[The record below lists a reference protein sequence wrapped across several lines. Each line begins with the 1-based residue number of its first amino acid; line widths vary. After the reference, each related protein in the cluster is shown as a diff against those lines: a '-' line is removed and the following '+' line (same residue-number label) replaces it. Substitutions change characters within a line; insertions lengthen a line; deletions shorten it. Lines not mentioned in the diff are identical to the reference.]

1 MQLPIFVTTPVARAA
16 IALGLP
22 FVVTGIQWLCW
33 DAIRPYAWFFY
44 FPTVFVSAWIGSLR
58 AGVIAA
64 ISSALLARFFFMS
77 PVFSLAIA
85 DPMQAINMAMFV
97 VMGILYAYF
106 FERFR
111 KQLQYREQARSAEEL
126 QRSAAR
132 LRRLAEVVEQIAAVR
147 DLRAL
152 MTIVRQAV
160 RELTGADGATLVLLD
175 NGYCHYA
182 DEDAIGPLWKGQR
195 FPLETCI
202 SGWAMLHARQV
213 VIEDIYEDPRIPHEA
228 YRPTFVKSLSMVPVG
243 RKQPVAAIGCYWAT
257 RHRATAEELELQ
269 QALADAMSV
278 GLANLD
284 LYGKMEEARRVAQ
297 QNADEARAS
306 TVRFEA
312 TFEQAAVGIAL
323 VSPDGHWLR
332 VNRKLCEIVGYSPAE
347 LVDKTFQAITHPDDL
362 YTDLTF
368 MRQMLAQEIE
378 TYSLEKRYIRKD
390 GRTIW
395 INLTVS
401 LVWKPDNS
409 PDYFISVIEDIET
422 RKSAEAALKEAKRLG
437 RLGYWKWDLVTDTHS
452 WSDEVYQ
459 IYGRDAAL
467 PPAVYPEVQRY
478 FTSQSWNDLV
488 KVVERA
494 VRDGVGYECDAEVVR
509 SDGSHCWVIARGEAI
524 RAADGTIAALYGTVQ
539 DITERKKAE
548 EEIRQ
553 LNATLERRVEERT
566 TELEIAN
573 RELDAFA
580 YAVSHDLRAP
590 LRAMS
595 GFSQALV
602 EDYGPQLQGEA
613 FSYLQEI
620 CQSARHMGELID
632 ALLHL
637 SRVTRGEVQ
646 REQIDLSALS
656 AGISDELSLQEPGC
670 QLVCSIEPGM
680 SICADPRM
688 IEMVMRNLLGNA
700 WKYTGRAINPEVR
713 VYHEEQDGTVW
724 FCVADNGA
732 GFDMQFADRLFKPFQ
747 RLHRQDEFPGI
758 GIGLTTVQRII
769 HRHGGRIKAQSEPG
783 VGTTFRFTLPEREG
797 EAAA

>member
-1 MQLPIFVTTPVARAA
+1 MQLPSFVTTPVARAA

-22 FVVTGIQWLCW
+22 FVVTGIQWLFW
-33 DAIRPYAWFFY
+33 DAIRPFAWFLY

-64 ISSALLARFFFMS
+64 VSSALLARFFFMS
-77 PVFSLAIA
+77 PVFSLSVT
-85 DPMQAINMAMFV
+85 DPMQAVNMAMFV
-97 VMGILYAYF
+97 AMGTLYAYF
-106 FERFR
+106 FERYR
-111 KQLQYREQARSAEEL
+111 KQLQCREQARSAEEL

-147 DLRAL
+147 DLQAL
-152 MTIVRQAV
+152 MTIVRHAV
-160 RELTGADGATLVLLD
+160 RELTSADGATLVLQD

-195 FPLETCI
+195 FPLEACI
-202 SGWAMLHARQV
+202 SGWAMLNASQV
-213 VIEDIYEDPRIPHEA
+213 VIEDIYADPRIPHEA

-243 RKQPVAAIGCYWAT
+243 RTQPVAAIGCYWAT
-257 RHRATAEELELQ
+257 RHRATDEELELQ

-284 LYGKMEEARRVAQ
+284 LYGKMEESRRVAQ
-297 QNADEARAS
+297 HNADEARAS

-332 VNRKLCEIVGYSPAE
+332 VNRKLCEILGYSPNE
-347 LVDKTFQAITHPDDL
+347 LIDKTFQDITHPDDL
-362 YTDLTF
+362 GADLAF
-368 MRQMLAQEIE
+368 MRQMLIQEIE

-401 LVWKPDNS
+401 LVWKPDTT
-409 PDYFISVIEDIET
+409 PDYFISVIEDIQT
-422 RKSAEAALKEAKRLG
+422 RKSAEAALHEAKRLG
-437 RLGYWKWDLVTDTHS
+437 RLGYWKWDLATDTHS

-459 IYGRDAAL
+459 IYGRDPAL

-478 FTSQSWNDLV
+478 FTPESWSNLV
-488 KVVERA
+488 KAVERA
-494 VRDGVGYECDAEVVR
+494 QNGVGYECDAEVVR
-509 SDGSHCWVIARGEAI
+509 SDGSHRWITARGEAT
-524 RAADGTIAALYGTVQ
+524 RAADGTVATLYGTVQ
-539 DITERKKAE
+539 DITERKQAE

-602 EDYGPQLQGEA
+602 EDYGPQLPGEA
-613 FSYLQEI
+613 FGYLQEI
-620 CQSARHMGELID
+620 RQSARHMGELID
-632 ALLHL
+632 ALLTL
-637 SRVTRGEVQ
+637 SRVTRGETQ

-656 AGISDELSLQEPGC
+656 GGICAELSLQESER
-670 QLVCSIEPGM
+670 QVTCSIEPGLLLW
-680 SICADPRM
+680 ADPRM
-688 IEMVMRNLLGNA
+688 FEMVMRNLLSNA
-700 WKYTGRAINPEVR
+700 WKYTGKTIHPQVR
-713 VYHEEQDGTVW
+713 VYCEEQDGTVW

-769 HRHGGRIKAQSEPG
+769 HRHGGRIKALSEPG
-783 VGTTFRFTLPEREG
+783 AGTTFCFTLPGREG
-797 EAAA
+797 EATV